1 MQGVQARQAAHQ
13 PRDCRS
19 FQETFILSTVLES
32 ESRPHATAPAAVRST
47 PSSSAPILSDVLLER
62 LGERAARYDRDNQ
75 FFSEDLDDLV
85 RAGFLRAAVP
95 LELGGLG
102 LTLPE
107 LVREQIRL
115 ASRAPSTALALNMHQ
130 YWIGA
135 ALHLLRLGDT
145 SAQWI
150 LTEAAAGAVFAA
162 GHGEPGNDLGL
173 AHSFVKATPLPDG
186 SYRFDGHKI
195 FTSLAP
201 AWTWL
206 GVHGRDDS
214 DPAHPK
220 IIHAFIHRDSPG
232 HRTVKTW
239 DALGLRATQSDDT
252 LLEGAVAPAGR
263 VIRILPAG
271 VPNDPFV
278 DGILG
283 AVLPG
288 LAAVYYGIA
297 QRAFSLALSS
307 AQSRSSAVLE
317 GKTHAY
323 KPLTQWSV
331 AEAAIELDSIEALL
345 ERVAQQWWQGYPEGE
360 LWIARLLAAK
370 QHAVDGA
377 LRVVNLALKI
387 AGAGALSRQNE
398 LERLYRDVRAGAFHP
413 PNADASHEVIG
424 QAWLGVLGKV

>member
-1 MQGVQARQAAHQ
+1 MSTALEYDTSVRPTDHAPPG
-13 PRDCRS
+13 
-19 FQETFILSTVLES
+19 ELSRALLS
-32 ESRPHATAPAAVRST
+32 EA
-47 PSSSAPILSDVLLER
+47 LLDR
-62 LGERAARYDRDNQ
+62 IGTRAALYDRENR
-75 FFSEDLDDLV
+75 FFFEDIDELKE
-85 RAGFLRAAVP
+85 AGFLRASVP

-102 LTLPE
+102 LTSPE
-107 LVREQIRL
+107 LIREQVRL
-115 ASRAPSTALALNMHQ
+115 AGRAPATALALNMHQ

-135 ALHLLRLGDT
+135 ALHLLRRGDT

-150 LTEAAAGAVFAA
+150 LTEAAAGKVFAA

-173 AHSFVKATPLPDG
+173 AHSFVKATPLADG
-186 SYRFDGHKI
+186 GYCFEGRKI

-201 AWTWL
+201 AWDWL
-206 GVHGRDDS
+206 GVHGLDDS
-214 DPAHPK
+214 DPVQPK
-220 IIHAFIHRDSPG
+220 IVHAFIERGTPG

-239 DALGLRATQSDDT
+239 DTLGMRATQSDDT
-252 LLEGAVAPAGR
+252 LLEGAVATPDR
-263 VIRILPAG
+263 VTRVLPAG

-297 QRAFSLALSS
+297 KRAFDLALASAKSRTSS
-307 AQSRSSAVLE
+307 ALQ
-317 GKTHAY
+317 GKTYAY
-323 KPLTQWSV
+323 KPLTQHTV
-331 AEAAIELDSIEALL
+331 AEAAIALDSIEALL
-345 ERVAQQWWQGYPEGE
+345 ERVADQWWAGYPEGE

-377 LRVVNLALKI
+377 LHVVNLSLQI
-387 AGAGALSRQNE
+387 AGAGALAKRAE